1 MAYTDRI
8 LERDIDELLAD
19 HAGPCVSIYLPTS
32 VITEDTDKDRIRLKN
47 LRSEAFDQLTARGL
61 RRPDAEAILLPVD
74 DILEDDSFWPY
85 LSDGL
90 AIYASPGMHAH
101 YRVPMSP
108 PPTVRVGDRFH
119 LKPLLPLLTE
129 DGVFH
134 IVAVSQSEVRLLEG
148 TRHHVTPIEI
158 GGAPGNMA
166 EALRRR
172 GRDPGRA
179 PLRRWQGDEGQ
190 KLLYR
195 QFFTQI
201 DRALRPEYGRHGA
214 PLVFAGVDY
223 LFPIYREAAAYRY
236 LVDAYIAGNPDQM
249 TARELHARAWPIV
262 EPVFARP
269 RQDAL
274 QTYRSLQGSGRTS
287 ADLETI
293 LGAALDGRVD
303 TLFVD
308 LSADVSGTFDETRRI
323 IAVHEEPEP
332 GDRDLAAQA
341 ARWAFGTGARIFA
354 GELPEI
360 PEGGPV
366 AAIFRYA

>member
-1 MAYTDRI
+1 MPYTDHI
-8 LERDIDELLAD
+8 AADDIDRLVGD

-47 LRSEAFDQLTARGL
+47 LRSEAFDQLTGRGL

-74 DILEDDSFWPY
+74 DLLEDDSFWPY

-90 AIYASPGMHAH
+90 AIFASPEMHAL
-101 YRVPMSP
+101 YRVPMAP
-108 PPTVRVGDRFH
+108 PPGVRVGDRFH

-148 TRHHVTPIEI
+148 TRHHVTPVEI

-166 EALRRR
+166 DALRRR
-172 GRDPGRA
+172 GRDPDRA
-179 PLRRWQGDEGQ
+179 PLRRWQGDEG
-190 KLLYR
+190 KAAVPSVLHAGRSRAPAGVR
-195 QFFTQI
+195 QTW
-201 DRALRPEYGRHGA
+201 RAAGVR
-214 PLVFAGVDY
+214 GVDY
-223 LFPIYREAAAYRY
+223 LFPIYREATAYRY
-236 LVDAYIAGNPDQM
+236 LVDQPISGNPDQM
-249 TARELHARAWPIV
+249 TASELHARAWPIV
-262 EPVFARP
+262 APVFARP
-269 RQDAL
+269 RQEAL
-274 QTYRSLQGSGRTS
+274 QAYRSLQGSGRTS
-287 ADLETI
+287 TDLETI

-303 TLFVD
+303 TLFVE
-308 LSADVSGTFDETRRI
+308 LSAEVFGAFDPTRRTMT
-323 IAVHEEPEP
+323 VHGEPQP

-354 GELPEI
+354 GEPPEI
-360 PEGGPV
+360 PEGGPL